1 MIKRVINV
9 NGYWKIIVYYNVNYN
24 LFDYIVDDLKAIS
37 SPVEEI
43 DRVYYNMTYAAKA
56 VTINSSKHKTS
67 IVLFNIHKNKYDYIN
82 SIVHEAEHVKQA
94 MLDYYDVEDAG
105 EPPAYTVG
113 YLVMKMLELNM
124 MKYLKYKKY

>member
-1 MIKRVINV
+1 
-9 NGYWKIIVYYNVNYN
+9 
-24 LFDYIVDDLKAIS
+24 
-37 SPVEEI
+37 
-43 DRVYYNMTYAAKA
+43 MTHSAKA
-56 VTINSSKHKTS
+56 VTISSSKDKTS
-67 IVLFNIHKNKYDYIN
+67 VVLFNIHKNKYDYIN

-94 MLDYYDVEDAG
+94 MLNYYDVEDAG